1 MDETAEHIKT
11 MDEVQGKRGTKAKAL
26 ERRVEKLEEL
36 MVDTINILRNQWT
49 LPAAMNEFAN
59 RERE

>member
-26 ERRVEKLEEL
+26 ERRIERLEGL
-36 MVDTINILRNQWT
+36 MADTIGLLRNQWT
-49 LPAAMNEFAN
+49 LPASMNEFLD
-59 RERE
+59 EGE